1 MYENIKTHKEDD
13 PGRAMTNGCKT
24 AVEYSLILVEKV
36 IYEISDT
43 LPTSIKGTNHM
54 LNIVGDLNH
63 SNFFPES
70 ILQGFVIICTFPSI
84 DNKIGTSSVIRFQMD
99 NCAKFLLHNVSLR
112 HLNCA

>member
-1 MYENIKTHKEDD
+1 MYGNIKTHKEDD

-36 IYEISDT
+36 IYEIADT

-70 ILQGFVIICTFPSI
+70 ILQGLILYV
-84 DNKIGTSSVIRFQMD
+84 RFLVLTT
-99 NCAKFLLHNVSLR
+99 K
-112 HLNCA
+112 